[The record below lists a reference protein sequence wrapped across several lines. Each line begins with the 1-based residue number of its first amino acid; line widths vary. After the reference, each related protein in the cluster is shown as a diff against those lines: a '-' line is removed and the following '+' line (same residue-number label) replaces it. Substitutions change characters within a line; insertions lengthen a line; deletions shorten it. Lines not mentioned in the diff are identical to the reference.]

1 MRSLDLKE
9 GGPLR
14 TDIRV
19 FDWLR
24 HRPSNR
30 PGSIPQGLWRVAEG
44 EV

>member
-14 TDIRV
+14 SGIRF

-30 PGSIPQGLWRVAEG
+30 PGSIPRGLWGVAER